1 MSSSSASAII
11 CSARPESKSCEASF
25 RTSGINTF
33 CRSESSSSYRYHTVI
48 LFIKTFWKVMVILF
62 MNTFW
67 NVLTPIWA
75 PAWWS
80 STGWVQCCVSSSC
93 RTWAYCP
100 SSAGSSCRLCSPRNS
115 SCITLFYSYLFY
127 YIIIQL
133 FSILFIFFFLFFG
146 FNNVACSNFQQ
157 RRREL

>member
-1 MSSSSASAII
+1 MGCNI
-11 CSARPESKSCEASF
+11 ENY
-25 RTSGINTF
+25 INTF
-33 CRSESSSSYRYHTVI
+33 IYYSNSFFIILSYFSSTPLKGHGHTFRQHLLKGVR
-48 LFIKTFWKVMVILF
+48 
-62 MNTFW
+62 
-67 NVLTPIWA
+67 A